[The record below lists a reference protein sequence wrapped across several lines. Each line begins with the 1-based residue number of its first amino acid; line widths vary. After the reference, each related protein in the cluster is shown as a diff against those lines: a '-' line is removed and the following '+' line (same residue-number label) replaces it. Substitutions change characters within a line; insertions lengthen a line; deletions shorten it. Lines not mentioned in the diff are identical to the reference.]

1 MLLQNKFQNVK
12 ILSVRIINL
21 SSGSDGNLTYVE
33 SASTKILVDAGLS
46 CKEIELRLSLLG
58 VKGNEV
64 SGIIVSHEH
73 SDHIKG
79 IDVFATKFG
88 TKVFAHEDEWGAL
101 SNKLKKLPQA
111 QKRSF
116 TAAPFEIGD
125 LTISAFKVPH
135 DSVCCVG
142 FNIENCGRHVSIC
155 TDLGAISDSILQN
168 IYGSELV
175 FLEANHDIQMLQN
188 NINYS
193 ASLKQRILSSRGH
206 LSNIASAN
214 AISKLAKHGTR
225 RVVLSH
231 LSKEN
236 NNPVLAIETVKSILE
251 SQGTIVGEQINIDV
265 ASTLPGKIYK
275 IS

>member
-1 MLLQNKFQNVK
+1 MRV
-12 ILSVRIINL
+12 INL

-33 SASTKILVDAGLS
+33 SSSTNILVDAGLS

-58 VKGNEV
+58 VKGNEI
-64 SGIIVSHEH
+64 SGILVSHEH

-88 TKVFAHEDEWGAL
+88 TKVYAHEDGWGAL
-101 SNKLKKLPQA
+101 SSKLKKLPQN

-116 TAAPFEIGD
+116 TGAQFEIGD
-125 LTISAFKVPH
+125 LTISPFKVPH
-135 DSVCCVG
+135 DSACCVG
-142 FNIENCGRHVSIC
+142 FNIENGGRHVSIC
-155 TDLGAISDSILQN
+155 TDLGAISESILEN

-175 FLEANHDIQMLQN
+175 FLEANHDVQMLQS

-206 LSNIASAN
+206 LSNVASAN
-214 AISKLAKHGTR
+214 AILKLAKHGTR

-236 NNPVLAIETVKSILE
+236 NSPFVAVETIKAILE
-251 SQGTIVGEQINIDV
+251 REGTIVGEQIDIDV

>member
-1 MLLQNKFQNVK
+1 MLQNILQNDRIK
-12 ILSVRIINL
+12 PVRVINL
-21 SSGSDGNLTYVE
+21 SSGSDGNLTYIE
-33 SASTKILVDAGLS
+33 SATTKILVDAGLS

-58 VKGNEV
+58 VGGSEIA
-64 SGIIVSHEH
+64 GILVTHEH

-88 TKVFAHEDEWGAL
+88 TRVYAHEDEWNAL
-101 SNKLKKLPQA
+101 SSKLKKVPQT

-116 TAAPFEIGD
+116 TCAPFEIGD

-135 DSVCCVG
+135 DSACCVG
-142 FNIENCGRHVSIC
+142 FNIENQGRHVSIC
-155 TDLGAISDSILQN
+155 TDLGAISDSILEN

-175 FLEANHDIQMLQN
+175 FLEANHDVKMLQN

-214 AISKLAKHGTR
+214 AILKLARKGTR

-236 NNPVLAIETVKSILE
+236 NNPTLAYETIKSILE
-251 SQGTIVGEQINIDV
+251 SEGTYVGENFNIDV
-265 ASTLPGKIYK
+265 ASTMPGKIYK